1 MVLNIQLML
10 FFISFLFGLLYCI
23 FFILY
28 KKYIRNKNYIITD
41 FIYNVTF
48 TLLFTYIIYRVNYL
62 NLNYYIL
69 LAFLLGFFI
78 AYLTVNHF

>member
-10 FFISFLFGLLYCI
+10 FFISFLFGFLYC
-23 FFILY
+23 FVFILY

-41 FIYNVTF
+41 FIYNVIF
-48 TLLFTYIIYRVNYL
+48 TLLFTYVIYKVNNL

-69 LAFLLGFFI
+69 LAFLLGVFI